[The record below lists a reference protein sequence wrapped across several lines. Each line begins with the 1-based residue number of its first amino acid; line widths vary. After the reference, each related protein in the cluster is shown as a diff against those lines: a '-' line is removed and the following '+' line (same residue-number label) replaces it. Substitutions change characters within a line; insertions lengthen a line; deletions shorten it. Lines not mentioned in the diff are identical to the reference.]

1 MWLLEGDLYED
12 GMYMKNGFFRT
23 RHFKHH
29 GSETSMDL
37 FSEDRNL
44 DNTEECDI
52 ALRDSQS
59 EAMKRKERLEK
70 EEFIRKFRVSTTGHT
85 PHVGVMYQYVTG
97 NIKQL
102 AELR

>member
-1 MWLLEGDLYED
+1 MLEGDLYED

-44 DNTEECDI
+44 DNTDDI
-52 ALRDSQS
+52 VLRDSQS

-70 EEFIRKFRVSTTGHT
+70 EEFIRKCRVSTTVFQTTT
-85 PHVGVMYQYVTG
+85 PLCLV
-97 NIKQL
+97 
-102 AELR
+102 